1 MEENKKVIYIFLD
14 IDGVLDN
21 EGYIK
26 LCHYKH
32 KKPMSMR
39 NIPFDPRCVEYLK
52 ILYDMISKYYECRI
66 VLSSTWR
73 LNNIDTAIVEA
84 RLCEYGLRLYGATP
98 DISHD
103 CRGKEIQ
110 EYLNTRFF
118 KDWKDIIILDDED
131 FDIKEYFP
139 NNLVKT
145 SFEYGLTFKEVE
157 KAIDI
162 LGIGEEF

>member
-1 MEENKKVIYIFLD
+1 MEDKKIVCIFLD
-14 IDGVLDN
+14 IDGVLNN

-39 NIPFDPRCVEYLK
+39 NIPFDPRCLEYLK
-52 ILYDMISKYYECRI
+52 ILYDMINRHYDCKI
-66 VLSSTWR
+66 ILSSTWR

-84 RLCEYGLRLYGATP
+84 RLSEYGLKLYGITP

-103 CRGKEIQ
+103 NRGKEIQ
-110 EYLNTRFF
+110 TYLNNMSF
-118 KDWKDIIILDDED
+118 DNLYDIIILDDEG
-131 FDIKEYFP
+131 FDIQQYYP
-139 NNLVKT
+139 DNLVKT

-162 LGIGEEF
+162 LGLEEEF